1 LKDAEARPSLYNEP
15 MSDALRPAIQA
26 ALDDATP
33 TGARQ
38 DARAQDRSR
47 AQDPSREQ
55 DDSRARL
62 ATRATAFGFALMFA
76 AAALMWAH
84 AGPAMFVDLATAV
97 LNCF

>member
-1 LKDAEARPSLYNEP
+1 MKDAEARPSLYNEP

-38 DARAQDRSR
+38 DAR